1 MEAQAE
7 TTTGPEPR
15 REWRGVQPR
24 LQPYRL
30 AAPTEE
36 RPGNSLGHVRF
47 AVIVVAS
54 IVLAGVFA
62 VSGTAKARDV
72 AGTTTAARSLGV
84 PASLARLVARLLP
97 MVELALAAALVVGL
111 LVSVVRRVAAIGS
124 VMLLGAFTVAMAR
137 TLRQGQAPMCRCFG
151 ALGER
156 PISTETIVRN
166 IALAALAVV
175 SAIG

>member
-1 MEAQAE
+1 M
-7 TTTGPEPR
+7 
-15 REWRGVQPR
+15 
-24 LQPYRL
+24 
-30 AAPTEE
+30 
-36 RPGNSLGHVRF
+36 RF

-72 AGTTTAARSLGV
+72 VGTTTAARSLGV
-84 PASLARLVARLLP
+84 PASLARVVARLLP
-97 MVELALAAALVVGL
+97 IVELALSVGLVVGL
-111 LVSVVRRVAAIGS
+111 LISVVRRVAAIGS

-151 ALGER
+151 ALDER

>member
-1 MEAQAE
+1 M
-7 TTTGPEPR
+7 
-15 REWRGVQPR
+15 
-24 LQPYRL
+24 
-30 AAPTEE
+30 
-36 RPGNSLGHVRF
+36 RF

-62 VSGTAKARDV
+62 VSGTAKASDV
-72 AGTTTAARSLGV
+72 VGTTTAARSLGV
-84 PASLARLVARLLP
+84 PASLARVVARLLP
-97 MVELALAAALVVGL
+97 IVELALSVGLVVGL

-151 ALGER
+151 ALDER